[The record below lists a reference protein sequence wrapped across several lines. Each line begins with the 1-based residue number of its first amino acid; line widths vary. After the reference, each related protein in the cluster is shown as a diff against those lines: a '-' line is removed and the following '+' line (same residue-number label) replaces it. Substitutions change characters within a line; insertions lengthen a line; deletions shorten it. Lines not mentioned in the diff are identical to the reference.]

1 MKSAS
6 PIWGFWPTL
15 TLRCVKARETCAGW
29 IALAKLRNSDI
40 QNMKQELYI
49 LFRHFPLH
57 MRSSSLRSKLLAIR
71 IFVITLKLRC
81 QECYSINVFST
92 NWMIRFSSKLYFT
105 CKYDCKLMSLFYVL
119 YMRNLLKCLYRYKE
133 IQGSF
138 PRSDNYIRFIL
149 CEGFTPRFGSI
160 FLWKVSGHSLLFSW
174 IKI

>member
-1 MKSAS
+1 MKTAS
-6 PIWGFWPTL
+6 PIWGFRPTL
-15 TLRCVKARETCAGW
+15 TLRCVKVLETCAGW
-29 IALAKLRNSDI
+29 LALAKFRNTDI
-40 QNMKQELYI
+40 QNLKQELYL
-49 LFRHFPLH
+49 LFRYFSLH
-57 MRSSSLRSKLLAIR
+57 ARSISLLSKLLAIQ
-71 IFVITLKLRC
+71 IFVITLKFR
-81 QECYSINVFST
+81 CYSIIIFST
-92 NWMIRFSSKLYFT
+92 NWMIRFSSKIYFT
-105 CKYDCKLMSLFYVL
+105 YSYTYYDCKLMSLFYVL